1 MFLRRSS
8 SLRLV
13 RPSPRAN
20 SERRDLETL
29 GTSLFGDADWKRDCR
44 RKRREEKRLGFH
56 RVKGSRGNGRGL
68 VVVVVWVA

>member
-29 GTSLFGDADWKRDCR
+29 GTSLFGEAMKSDLQKEREG
-44 RKRREEKRLGFH
+44 RKEIGFSPG
-56 RVKGSRGNGRGL
+56 KGFEG
-68 VVVVVWVA
+68 

>member
-29 GTSLFGDADWKRDCR
+29 GTSLFGDAIGREIAEEKGGEKRD
-44 RKRREEKRLGFH
+44 
-56 RVKGSRGNGRGL
+56 
-68 VVVVVWVA
+68 WVFTG

>member
-29 GTSLFGDADWKRDCR
+29 GTSLFGDTIEREIVEGRGGKKRDC
-44 RKRREEKRLGFH
+44 GFT
-56 RVKGSRGNGRGL
+56 G
-68 VVVVVWVA
+68 

>member
-29 GTSLFGDADWKRDCR
+29 GTSLFGDAIGREIAEGKGGKKRDWVFTG
-44 RKRREEKRLGFH
+44 E
-56 RVKGSRGNGRGL
+56 RVRG
-68 VVVVVWVA
+68 VMVEDWWW